1 MRVDDVKTAMYSAMK
16 ARRADEAAALRLL
29 LAELQSAEI
38 EARAELDE
46 ARVTEVVQREAKKRR
61 EAEAAYR
68 DAGRTDRA
76 EQEAFELS
84 IISRYLPAQLD
95 AATLE
100 RMVDEAI
107 AASGATS
114 PRELGKVMGVLMPKV
129 KGRADGKQVSA
140 LVNAELAQRS
150 A

>member
-16 ARRADEAAALRLL
+16 ARRSDEAAALRLL

-38 EARAELDE
+38 EARSELDE
-46 ARVTEVVQREAKKRR
+46 AQVTQVLQREAKKRR

-76 EQEAFELS
+76 DQEAFELS
-84 IISRYLPAQLD
+84 VISRYLPAQLD
-95 AATLE
+95 RAELE
-100 RMVDEAI
+100 RLVDEAV

-114 PRELGKVMGVLMPKV
+114 PRELGKVMGILMPKI
-129 KGRADGKQVSA
+129 KGRADGNEA
-140 LVNAELAQRS
+140 RRLVQARLS
-150 A
+150 